1 MSGEAGGVLIGG
13 AIALALAPVVITG
26 AAALGLAYGAIRVG
40 GYLGKHA
47 LDYAAEKKREK
58 ELVVGQCSVQLD
70 SLFSQM
76 RSVVREE
83 TDAHTRYAEQIS
95 KQFRTIGTEMKAVY
109 DQKPSV
115 EVLDRKIANSRTIIN
130 QKLSEEG
137 KVVRRTIIEK
147 GQKQISQCI
156 EVIEKSN
163 AEKAEIIKWAD
174 KSVTAVSMQK
184 NVAAEMLRDADAAYH
199 VLDNMAKSSND
210 HVFRNQVHNIQTTL
224 QRAKAMMDQEMFQS
238 AFSNARTVIRES
250 AILAGEHVQNELEMD
265 MLVMEL
271 KAKVE
276 GLAAELKA
284 QRYLEFC
291 DETKRNKKKI
301 KVDLY
306 NFSQGKYKKM
316 LDTLQELS
324 AKLDREGSSTS
335 VYEVEKMMKHFEDE
349 VEPEARHIVDYSYKI
364 MKGYYDRLH
373 ALEIVAD
380 FMTEQDYQMDWAMP
394 VGGDV
399 SQKLVVHFVQKMTG
413 NTISVTLDNDI
424 ESGDIAK
431 MAMEILTFYGN
442 GRPVTENEKK
452 ELRDNLNAALNKAGF
467 SGALGCQGHVNQS
480 SDQVEMNKKETV
492 KNMPT
497 TQIV

>member
-115 EVLDRKIANSRTIIN
+115 EVLDRKIANSRNIIN

-137 KVVRRTIIEK
+137 KVVRRTIIDK

-174 KSVTAVSMQK
+174 KSVAAVSMQK
-184 NVAAEMLRDADAAYH
+184 NVATEMLRDADAAYR

-276 GLAAELKA
+276 GLAEELKA
-284 QRYLEFC
+284 QRYLEFY

-413 NTISVTLDNDI
+413 NTISVTLDNDVG
-424 ESGDIAK
+424 SGDIAK

-452 ELRDNLNAALNKAGF
+452 ELRDNLNVALNKAGF

>member
-26 AAALGLAYGAIRVG
+26 AAALGLAYGAIKVG
-40 GYLGKHA
+40 GYLGKYA

-83 TDAHTRYAEQIS
+83 TDAHARYAEQMS
-95 KQFRTIGTEMKAVY
+95 KQFRIIGTEMKAVY
-109 DQKPSV
+109 DEKPSA
-115 EVLDRKIANSRTIIN
+115 EVLDRKIVNSRRIIN

-137 KVVRRTIIEK
+137 KVVRRNIIED
-147 GQKQISQCI
+147 GQKQLSKCI

-163 AEKAEIIKWAD
+163 TEKAELIQWAD
-174 KSVTAVSMQK
+174 KSLAAVSMQK
-184 NVAAEMLRDADAAYH
+184 SVAVDMLRDAEASYR

-210 HVFRNQVHNIQTTL
+210 NGFRNKVQNIRTTL
-224 QRAKAMMDQEMFQS
+224 QRAKAMMDQGMYQS
-238 AFSNARTVIRES
+238 AFSNSRTVIRES
-250 AILAGEHVQNELEMD
+250 AILASEHVQNELEMD

-271 KAKVE
+271 KAKVD
-276 GLAAELKA
+276 GLAEELKA

-291 DETKRNKKKI
+291 DETKRNKKKV

-316 LDTLQELS
+316 LDTLHELS
-324 AKLDREGSSTS
+324 EKLDREGSSSS

-349 VEPEARHIVDYSYKI
+349 IEPEARHIIEYSHKI

-467 SGALGCQGHVNQS
+467 SGNLGCQGHVNQS

>member
-115 EVLDRKIANSRTIIN
+115 EVLDRKIANSRNIIN

-137 KVVRRTIIEK
+137 KVVRRTIIDK

-174 KSVTAVSMQK
+174 KSVAAVSMQK
-184 NVAAEMLRDADAAYH
+184 NVATEMLRDADAAYR

-276 GLAAELKA
+276 GLAEELKA

-364 MKGYYDRLH
+364 MKGYYDRLY

>member
-26 AAALGLAYGAIRVG
+26 AAALGLSYGAIKVG

-47 LDYAAEKKREK
+47 LDYAAEKRREK

-76 RSVVREE
+76 RTVVREE
-83 TDAHTRYAEQIS
+83 NNAHARYAELMS

-109 DQKPSV
+109 DDKPSA
-115 EVLDRKIANSRTIIN
+115 EILDRKIANSRTIIN

-137 KVVRRTIIEK
+137 KVVRRDIIEK
-147 GQKQISQCI
+147 GKKQLSQCI

-163 AEKAEIIKWAD
+163 AEKADLIKWAD
-174 KSVTAVSMQK
+174 KSVSAISMQK
-184 NVAAEMLRDADAAYH
+184 NVAVEMIRDAEAAYR
-199 VLDNMAKSSND
+199 VLDNMANSTND
-210 HVFRNQVHNIQTTL
+210 VGFRNQVQNIRTSL
-224 QRAKAMMDQEMFQS
+224 QRAKAMMEQEMYQS

-276 GLAAELKA
+276 GLAEELKA

-301 KVDLY
+301 KVDLN

-316 LDTLQELS
+316 LDTLHELS
-324 AKLDREGSSTS
+324 AKLDREGSSAS
-335 VYEVEKMMKHFEDE
+335 VYEVGKMRSYFEE
-349 VEPEARHIVDYSYKI
+349 EIEPEARHIVDYSYKI
-364 MKGYYDRLH
+364 LKGYYNRLH

-467 SGALGCQGHVNQS
+467 SGNLGCQGHVNQS
-480 SDQVEMNKKETV
+480 SDQVEMNTKETV
-492 KNMPT
+492 KNMST